1 METRIKYIKTTN
13 SGWVYAVQVKKW
25 LFWKTIES
33 YASFEGAERFID
45 TLSQIDEFNNKT
57 NSSNEIVSKSLNN
70 IVYEGWAV
78 RNIHHNGDLY
88 SKVNFY
94 TSYPSKREN
103 SNVFNG
109 TLWKDANGY
118 VDPIIEI
125 KGEKFFF
132 TRQSVSKYRPPS
144 LYSASNLA

>member
-125 KGEKFFF
+125 KGKKFFGEKCLKPMKMRI
-132 TRQSVSKYRPPS
+132 TIEQIEEE
-144 LYSASNLA
+144 

>member
-125 KGEKFFF
+125 KGEKFFGEKCLKPMKMRI
-132 TRQSVSKYRPPS
+132 TIEQIEEE
-144 LYSASNLA
+144 